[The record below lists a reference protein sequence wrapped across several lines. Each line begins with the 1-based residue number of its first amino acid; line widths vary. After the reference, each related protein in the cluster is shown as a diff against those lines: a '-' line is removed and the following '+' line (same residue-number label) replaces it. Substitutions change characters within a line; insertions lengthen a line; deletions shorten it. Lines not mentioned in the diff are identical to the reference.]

1 MINCSG
7 FDEIAAFDFWV
18 FFALI
23 WEILSGKVEKV
34 VIFHSYLIGR
44 AVEFSLGQ
52 GRVRWI
58 FLKSSS
64 LKSIN

>member
-7 FDEIAAFDFWV
+7 FDEIAAFDFWG
-18 FFALI
+18 FSALI

-44 AVEFSLGQ
+44 AVEFRLGQ
-52 GRVRWI
+52 GRVSQW
-58 FLKSSS
+58 S
-64 LKSIN
+64 